1 MLSSTWD
8 RELAKDLAQEVEICT
23 GDRAK
28 RSPRCAASLPS
39 RATGNFCRP
48 QRARVKNRRR
58 RAELGRSRDTLLRA
72 REAGSIRHAFPERSL
87 PGRAPRPRRPLRS
100 AAGRPAGARGQRIRK
115 RARTRRSSARAHRI
129 AAEAILKTT
138 VRLVNRASP
147 DKAANTDIQV
157 ARKLWV
163 LTAGELKH
171 AEDHMLLLG
180 RKNAMEGRDLPAR
193 DGHPAPRPPA

>member
-1 MLSSTWD
+1 MLPPALYTTQPST
-8 RELAKDLAQEVEICT
+8 T
-23 GDRAK
+23 
-28 RSPRCAASLPS
+28 
-39 RATGNFCRP
+39 
-48 QRARVKNRRR
+48 
-58 RAELGRSRDTLLRA
+58 
-72 REAGSIRHAFPERSL
+72 
-87 PGRAPRPRRPLRS
+87 RS
-100 AAGRPAGARGQRIRK
+100 APSSSAAFGGWSASRRSWPANSQA
-115 RARTRRSSARAHRI
+115 ARTRRSSARI

-157 ARKLWV
+157 ARKLWI

>member
-1 MLSSTWD
+1 MLPPALYTTQPST
-8 RELAKDLAQEVEICT
+8 T
-23 GDRAK
+23 
-28 RSPRCAASLPS
+28 
-39 RATGNFCRP
+39 
-48 QRARVKNRRR
+48 
-58 RAELGRSRDTLLRA
+58 
-72 REAGSIRHAFPERSL
+72 
-87 PGRAPRPRRPLRS
+87 RS
-100 AAGRPAGARGQRIRK
+100 APSPSAAFGGWSASRRSWPANSQA
-115 RARTRRSSARAHRI
+115 ARTRRSSARAHRI
-129 AAEAILKTT
+129 AAEAILETT

-157 ARKLWV
+157 ARKLWP